1 MVKNFGACI
10 HPVAQHDNNE
20 THESAIQTNQT
31 IVEGYMKENDI
42 DFKIVSLLRER
53 GFDSELL
60 DYAGSVHAN
69 VIAAAYSNDLKLVT
83 NNHMQKNIENTYRI
97 PFLTLNAE
105 KLA

>member
-1 MVKNFGACI
+1 MVKNFWACI

-20 THESAIQTNQT
+20 THESTIQTNQT

-60 DYAGSVHAN
+60 DFAGSVHAN

-83 NNHMQKNIENTYRI
+83 NNHLQKIIENTYHI
-97 PFLTLNAE
+97 PFLTINAE
-105 KLA
+105 ELA

>member
-20 THESAIQTNQT
+20 THESTIQTNQT

-60 DYAGSVHAN
+60 DFAGSVHAN

-83 NNHMQKNIENTYRI
+83 NNHLQKIIENTYHI
-97 PFLTLNAE
+97 PFLTINAE
-105 KLA
+105 ELA

>member
-20 THESAIQTNQT
+20 THESTIQTNQT

-60 DYAGSVHAN
+60 DFAGSVHAN

>member
-1 MVKNFGACI
+1 MVKNYGACI

-53 GFDSELL
+53 GFDSEFL

-69 VIAAAYSNDLKLVT
+69 AIAAAYSNDLKLVT
-83 NNHMQKNIENTYRI
+83 NNHLQKIIENTYHI
-97 PFLTLNAE
+97 PFLTINAE
-105 KLA
+105 ELA

>member
-1 MVKNFGACI
+1 
-10 HPVAQHDNNE
+10 
-20 THESAIQTNQT
+20 
-31 IVEGYMKENDI
+31 MKENDI
-42 DFKIVSLLRER
+42 DFKIVSLPRER

-60 DYAGSVHAN
+60 DYVGSLHAN
-69 VIAAAYSNDLKLVT
+69 VIAAAFSNDLKLVT

>member
-20 THESAIQTNQT
+20 THESTIQTNQT

-83 NNHMQKNIENTYRI
+83 NNHLQKIIENTYNI
-97 PFLTLNAE
+97 PFLTINAE
-105 KLA
+105 ELA